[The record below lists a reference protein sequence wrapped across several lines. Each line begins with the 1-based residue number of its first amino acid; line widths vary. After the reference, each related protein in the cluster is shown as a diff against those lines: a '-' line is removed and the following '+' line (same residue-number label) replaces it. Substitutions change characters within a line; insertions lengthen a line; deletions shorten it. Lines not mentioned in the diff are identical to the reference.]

1 LKGTAVVGGRTVAL
15 QGVTIR
21 AAEIR
26 FSFTAEVNGS
36 PVRHAFTGKVQGDAI
51 HGTVAL
57 NGPRVQAQLEWTAR
71 RGARSARAPLAVAF
85 H

>member
-1 LKGTAVVGGRTVAL
+1 MVSGRTVAL

-21 AAEIR
+21 GAEIR

-36 PVRHAFTGKVQGDAI
+36 PVRHAFTGKVQGNAI

-57 NGPRVQAQLEWTAR
+57 NGPRVQAQLEWAAR
-71 RGARSARAPLAVAF
+71 RGARSARAPLEVAL